1 MPYRNASGGMEQV
14 FTCVFATAPV
24 ALSGKP
30 IASVT
35 LPGSVNGGDMH
46 VFAVATT

>member
-1 MPYRNASGGMEQV
+1 M

-30 IASVT
+30 IASMT